1 MKVIF
6 ESFKAINYKT
16 WYTVELLNFFNINMK
31 DFQAK
36 TTTHDDMTK
45 KDTYEQALQNSCE
58 QIRFNCMQ
66 ALSKLMELH
75 ACSWQAYVT
84 KCKLIASLWNYMQ
97 ALEPWVSLGHLRWSW
112 VTLANLR

>member
-1 MKVIF
+1 
-6 ESFKAINYKT
+6 
-16 WYTVELLNFFNINMK
+16 MK

-97 ALEPWVSLGHLRWSW
+97 ALEPWVSLGHLIPYK
-112 VTLANLR
+112 